1 MEKRTK
7 IIIGISSILVI
18 GFSIFLIAKYSKA
31 NPNRKSKSKSK
42 VDSLNPEVEDKELS
56 EKFNFHLI
64 PDGKNNYRSA
74 QFTTKEL
81 PEIIKK
87 YGIKNII
94 RLNGDGTDSQ
104 HKSSFGQTPKSEEE
118 RVCNELGCKYH
129 FVNAHSG
136 YKSGQGYIGSI
147 NEVIPIFNEGNTLI
161 HCAHGADRTGYLV
174 ASYLQKENVKTNKDD
189 LWSYTTQ
196 YNSWQKMMDK
206 DTFFGSGYDKYAD
219 GFYPINE
226 LSNSKWMK

>member
-1 MEKRTK
+1 MQKRTK

-74 QFTTKEL
+74 QFTIKEL
-81 PEIIKK
+81 PEVIKK

-104 HKSSFGQTPKSEEE
+104 HKASYGQTPKSEEE
-118 RVCNELGCKYH
+118 RICNELGCKFY
-129 FVNAHSG
+129 FINAHSG
-136 YKSGQGYIGSI
+136 YKSGQGYIGTI
-147 NEVIPIFNEGNTLI
+147 NEVLPILNQGNTLI

-174 ASYLQKENVKTNKDD
+174 ATHLQKQNIMTNKDD

-196 YNSWQKMMDK
+196 FNRWQKMVDK

-226 LSNSKWMK
+226 LSNSKWVK